1 MRAYLSGALQN
12 AHDVDRA
19 RALYERL
26 AEACRGAGWEAYV
39 PHLRADPIRDAGLSN
54 LEVAERDLDEI
65 SLADVIVAYLG
76 EPSLGVGA
84 EIALA
89 LKAGKRVIAVA
100 EEGRR
105 VSRFLIGLLE
115 LHPGQ
120 AAFTRYVRM
129 EDAEAWIV
137 AELRGRM

>member
-12 AHDVDRA
+12 AHDLDRA

-39 PHLRADPIRDAGLSN
+39 PHLRADPIRDADLSN

-65 SLADVIVAYLG
+65 SSADVIVAYLG

-115 LHPGQ
+115 LHPEQ
-120 AAFTRYVRM
+120 AAFTRYGRV

-137 AELRGRM
+137 AELRGQT